1 MKKYNVMKGLM
12 AKPKN
17 YAFGDQVG
25 GAAGITNALST
36 NPNAGGYGL
45 AVPAG
50 MSPGGQQFQ
59 NNVNPFIMSGIQ
71 NQQNLANVMNAQGG
85 QGMQQQSTLSNM
97 LLNEAQG
104 KGPNPAA
111 QALANATAANTANQA
126 ALMAGQRGASANPAL
141 IARQAA
147 MQGAA
152 NQQTAAGQSALMQAE
167 QQLAAQGQLQ
177 QLSANQI
184 SQQQAAQNALNTF
197 AQGANAQNIGLQGN
211 INQVNANLANT
222 LIGQR
227 GGLLGGTFQGLGA
240 QQAIN
245 SQGTSRSPSYSAPT
259 YTANQT
265 PSPDSIYAQGGM
277 VGPKSLVGMHLA
289 KLNKGGVVPA
299 KVSPGEIYL
308 SPEKAKAVA
317 EGKASP
323 KDGAKVPG
331 KAKVKGDS
339 LKNDTVKANLEEGGV
354 VVPRTKASDTGK
366 AAAFVRAVM
375 AKNKRR

>member
-1 MKKYNVMKGLM
+1 M

-240 QQAIN
+240 QQAVQG
-245 SQGTSRSPSYSAPT
+245 QGTGRSSANTSDST
-259 YTANQT
+259 YAANL
-265 PSPDSIYAQGGM
+265 SPVSGGIYAQGGM

-317 EGKASP
+317 DGKASP
-323 KDGAKVPG
+323 KEGAKVPG

-354 VVPRTKASDTGK
+354 VVPRTKASDPGK